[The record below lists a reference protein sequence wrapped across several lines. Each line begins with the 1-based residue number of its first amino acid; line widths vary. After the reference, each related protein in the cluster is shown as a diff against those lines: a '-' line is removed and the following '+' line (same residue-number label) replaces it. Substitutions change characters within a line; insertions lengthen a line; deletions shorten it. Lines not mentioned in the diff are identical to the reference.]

1 MIDQFYEWFEGR
13 FNNKIQA
20 FSHPSKF
27 AYIVVEH
34 RAVNNH
40 GLFYGEQAYFNQ
52 LKTPYRQFLLQISE
66 CHGRIIVRSMEP
78 KDKSRYTGFKNLNLI
93 SGSPLTY
100 KRGCDTIFTYH
111 PDAKQYIGEIEPGCN
126 CKVKWGDKDS
136 YLHNIAALGEGW
148 YNVEDKGF
156 DPQTKQQLWGSRHGR
171 FLFKKETPL

>member
-52 LKTPYRQFLLQISE
+52 TKKPYRQFILQISE
-66 CHGRIIVRSMEP
+66 VHDKIIVRSMEP
-78 KDKSRYTGFKNLNLI
+78 VDKSLYLGFNNLNTLAA
-93 SGSPLTY
+93 SPLTY
-100 KRGCDTIFTYH
+100 KSGCDTIFTYR
-111 PDAKQYIGEIEPGCN
+111 PEAKQYLGEIEPGCG
-126 CKVKWGDKDS
+126 CMVKWGEKDS
-136 YLHNIAALGEGW
+136 YLQNVAALGEGW

-156 DPQTKQQLWGSRHGR
+156 DPQTNQQLWGSRHGR
-171 FLFKKETPL
+171 FLFKKEMPL